1 MGKMTYKKRKNVKKQ
16 SFKNRKNKKIK
27 GGGHDPVAPDA
38 ATGATTP
45 VLATDAVVATD
56 ATTPVLATD
65 AVVATDATTPVPAT
79 GATTD
84 ATTTDATT
92 SVTEGVEEPQV
103 GNPEDDVGYKQFL
116 EDLKQNPDNILR
128 KKAYL
133 WGSVEEFFMYDTDT
147 NKWENKRQTL
157 LENDDVSSTQQT
169 TNNLNE
175 SV

>member
-38 ATGATTP
+38 ATG
-45 VLATDAVVATD
+45 

>member
-1 MGKMTYKKRKNVKKQ
+1 
-16 SFKNRKNKKIK
+16 
-27 GGGHDPVAPDA
+27 
-38 ATGATTP
+38 
-45 VLATDAVVATD
+45 
-56 ATTPVLATD
+56 
-65 AVVATDATTPVPAT
+65 
-79 GATTD
+79 
-84 ATTTDATT
+84 
-92 SVTEGVEEPQV
+92 
-103 GNPEDDVGYKQFL
+103 L